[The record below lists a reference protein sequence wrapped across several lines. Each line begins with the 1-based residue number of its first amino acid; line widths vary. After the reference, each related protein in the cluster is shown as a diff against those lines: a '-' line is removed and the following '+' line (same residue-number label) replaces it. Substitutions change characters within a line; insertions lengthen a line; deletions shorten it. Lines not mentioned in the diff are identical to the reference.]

1 MNKTSST
8 SNKKR
13 QQKMSLNRLT
23 ELVDSSTNSKQKQLF
38 TERTK
43 PAVLILNETTKNSG
57 NQKD

>member
-1 MNKTSST
+1 MQNKSKQIIRTIYSC
-8 SNKKR
+8 
-13 QQKMSLNRLT
+13 
-23 ELVDSSTNSKQKQLF
+23 TNSEQKQLF